1 MPPNRWPYQASGLS
15 ASVGHKGGYKFILDA
30 TGVAAHSGYP
40 ELGKSAIS
48 AMVPVLNELEAAV
61 RFHLFEGI
69 PANGFALTPTKLQ

>member
-1 MPPNRWPYQASGLS
+1 MAAPGEGVYRTA
-15 ASVGHKGGYKFILDA
+15 AGHKGGYKFVLEA

-61 RFHLFEGI
+61 RSRQCGRS
-69 PANGFALTPTKLQ
+69 AAYSVGLTLASLQ